1 MSIYP
6 NPVGNLLTIDSD
18 TIIKEI
24 KILNVL
30 GTVIYTPKQKSNKV
44 IINLESYTSGV
55 YLVTVYD
62 DLEEQLKDKSNS
74 FMSLLKINSKAKPR
88 LIQVLEPTQ
97 SNMVGVL

>member
-1 MSIYP
+1 MPTIFSNSSKLSIYP

-30 GTVIYTPKQKSNKV
+30 GTVVYSAKQKSNKV
-44 IINLESYTSGV
+44 SIDLESYTSGV

-62 DLEEQLKDKSNS
+62 DFGATIK
-74 FMSLLKINSKAKPR
+74 KIVK
-88 LIQVLEPTQ
+88 Q
-97 SNMVGVL
+97 

>member
-1 MSIYP
+1 LSIYP

-30 GTVIYTPKQKSNKV
+30 GTVIYNSKQKSNKV

-62 DLEEQLKDKSNS
+62 DLGGTTK
-74 FMSLLKINSKAKPR
+74 KIVK
-88 LIQVLEPTQ
+88 Q
-97 SNMVGVL
+97 